1 MDRQRLQARLIER
14 FEIDPDVARI
24 VAREAADLAD
34 RGVYAADFDEPL
46 RVEIV
51 ITNLADAPEGSTLV
65 ERWNWW
71 LGALELSHGEYQRF
85 RVRPDVV

>member
-1 MDRQRLQARLIER
+1 LQARLVER
-14 FEIDPDVARI
+14 FDAETAVARI

-34 RGVYAADFDEPL
+34 RGVYAADFGEPL
-46 RVEIV
+46 SVEIV
-51 ITNLADAPEGSTLV
+51 TTNLADAPEGSTLA

-71 LGALELSHGEYQRF
+71 LGALELSHGDYQRF